1 MFIKR
6 WPEIEKLYFVPIA
19 STFPDVLDDERK
31 TYMYICQVLLLL
43 DVLSAQSELFPR
55 LDKGL
60 VKDHK
65 IGENLAQAN
74 WIESMAILGVER
86 VQMVKNRDIKGALAT
101 DHALREIVEKRVQNL
116 SFSFQ
121 VEHRKLTLLNLF
133 S

>member
-1 MFIKR
+1 MKSYILYPLLQHFRI
-6 WPEIEKLYFVPIA
+6 PEIAILN
-19 STFPDVLDDERK
+19 VLDDERK